1 MKDYTQFMT
10 TTEELMER
18 VKSLSVEEQIS
29 VIRFIEYLERRQVS
43 SRTPFLQAADEFIA
57 EHPEL
62 LRRLAQ

>member
-1 MKDYTQFMT
+1 M
-10 TTEELMER
+10 TTEELIDR

-29 VIRFIEYLERRQVS
+29 VIRFIEYLERRQVPAQ
-43 SRTPFLQAADEFIA
+43 TPFLQAAEEFIA

>member
-1 MKDYTQFMT
+1 MT

-18 VKSLSVEEQIS
+18 VKSLSAEEQIS

-43 SRTPFLQAADEFIA
+43 SRTPFLHAADEFTA